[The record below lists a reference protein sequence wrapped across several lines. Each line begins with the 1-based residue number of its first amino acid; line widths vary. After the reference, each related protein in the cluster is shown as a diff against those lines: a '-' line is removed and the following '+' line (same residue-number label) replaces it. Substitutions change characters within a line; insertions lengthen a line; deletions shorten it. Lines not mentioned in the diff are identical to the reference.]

1 MKKAI
6 SLYQKLLS
14 ITILIVITLFLF
26 TGCGKS
32 SSYMPP
38 TNNGPSG
45 TSGGSNTAAQNAV
58 TIQNGAFSPNTITI
72 VANSSVTWSNK
83 NGDTQTVTSDTGL
96 FDSGNILNNYSYT
109 YLFPVAGTFNYHS
122 TANPMITGIV
132 VVTASASTSTGY

>member
-1 MKKAI
+1 
-6 SLYQKLLS
+6 
-14 ITILIVITLFLF
+14 
-26 TGCGKS
+26 
-32 SSYMPP
+32 MPP